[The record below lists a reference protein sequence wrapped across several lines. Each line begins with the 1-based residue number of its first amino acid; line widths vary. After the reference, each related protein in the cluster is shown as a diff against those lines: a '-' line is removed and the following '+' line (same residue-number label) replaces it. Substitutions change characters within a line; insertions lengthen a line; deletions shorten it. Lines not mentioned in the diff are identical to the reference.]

1 MVWNVK
7 VNGTYIILSMTV
19 EKITRTNSICSC
31 FFSFKICLF
40 QLFFDDK
47 SCDFEKKS
55 IRFVIEN
62 CELATI

>member
-1 MVWNVK
+1 MERQGQWDL
-7 VNGTYIILSMTV
+7 YYSLHD
-19 EKITRTNSICSC
+19 C

-55 IRFVIEN
+55 IRF
-62 CELATI
+62 A

>member
-7 VNGTYIILSMTV
+7 VNGTYIILCMTV
-19 EKITRTNSICSC
+19 E
-31 FFSFKICLF
+31 KICLF

-62 CELATI
+62 CELTNLTRSKLDFD

>member
-7 VNGTYIILSMTV
+7 VNGTYIILCMTV
-19 EKITRTNSICSC
+19 E
-31 FFSFKICLF
+31 KICLF

-55 IRFVIEN
+55 ICFFIEN
-62 CELATI
+62 YELATI